1 MDAAAIAAAAQAAN
15 QAGMFGAVLRMNMAN
30 SIAAQLS
37 LYIHD
42 SLNDGREIDDK
53 LINRI
58 ADCSVRLADAVMRRC
73 SEPPARFHTNA
84 IPQK

>member
-1 MDAAAIAAAAQAAN
+1 MSQLNPAAIAAAAQAAG
-15 QAGMFGAVLRMNMAN
+15 QAAQFGAALRMNMAN
-30 SIAAQLS
+30 TIAAQLS

-42 SLNDGREIDDK
+42 SLSEGRDIDDN

-73 SEPPARFHTNA
+73 QQAPAAARPAR
-84 IPQK
+84 